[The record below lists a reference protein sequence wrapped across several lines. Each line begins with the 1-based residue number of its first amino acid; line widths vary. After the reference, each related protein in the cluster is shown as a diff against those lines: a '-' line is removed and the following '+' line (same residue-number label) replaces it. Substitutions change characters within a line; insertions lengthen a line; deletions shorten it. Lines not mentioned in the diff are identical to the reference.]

1 MALRTLFF
9 LNVTYDYALSI
20 KAEHGPI
27 LKAIVKEHQITTWN
41 TPMIAPPILK
51 AIVKEHQITTHP
63 FNPLRRRH

>member
-27 LKAIVKEHQITTWN
+27 LKAIVKEHQITT
-41 TPMIAPPILK
+41 
-51 AIVKEHQITTHP
+51 HP